1 MKQTIILLLLL
12 VLLAGCARTGDQPDD
27 SGVTITL
34 ETLPDP
40 AVAGEATLIVTLA
53 GADGIP
59 IEEASLNVKGDMS
72 HAGMA
77 PVLAAASSGPG
88 GVYELPFQWTMPGDW
103 IVTVEATLPG
113 GSTVTERFELSVA
126 PGS

>member
-1 MKQTIILLLLL
+1 MKQTIILLLL
-12 VLLAGCARTGDQPDD
+12 VLLAACARTSDQPDD

-40 AVAGEATLIVTLA
+40 AVVGDATLIVTLA
-53 GADGIP
+53 GADGNP
-59 IEEASLNVKGDMS
+59 FEEASLSVKGDMN

-77 PVLAAASSGPG
+77 PVLAEATSGPG

-103 IVTVEATLPG
+103 IVTVEATLPDG
-113 GSTVTERFELSVA
+113 ATVTRRFDLSVDL
-126 PGS
+126 GS